1 MDQTSKIQLDKIGEM
16 FDEGK
21 RFTEEVLKENE
32 RLRLVVQNQ
41 KREIKE
47 LSQGPSIEIKT
58 LRARIEMLEEDN
70 RLLREDNLEVR
81 RQYDEVDQTNT
92 EYRERYKYIEQ
103 QNSSL
108 LNLYVAAQRLHE
120 KLEFIEVIQAI
131 KELVISLIGSESFE
145 ICLYDRKSNRLSVL
159 ATEGTGSGLGSPV
172 PLVGPMTHV
181 LQTGTVYI
189 PYINDRTKYDP
200 PLLACIPLKLEEETR
215 GMLIIRSLLYQKEW
229 FDGSEQELFDLLSGQ
244 AMTALCASFSYTQ
257 DFSDNRDGHWPKI
270 VDAMTDAAKR
280 LENVDLVP
288 AVIW

>member
-47 LSQGPSIEIKT
+47 LSHGPSIEIKE
-58 LRARIEMLEEDN
+58 LRARIEILEEDN
-70 RLLREDNLEVR
+70 RLLREDSLEIR
-81 RQYDEVDQTNT
+81 RQYDAVDQTNK

-131 KELVISLIGSESFE
+131 KELVVSLIGADSFE
-145 ICLYDRKSNRLSVL
+145 ICLYDERAKRLSVL
-159 ATEGTGSGLGSPV
+159 ATEGSSTGLGSAV
-172 PLVGPMTHV
+172 PLLGPITHV

-189 PYINDRTKYDP
+189 PYITDRMKYDP

-215 GMLIIRSLLYQKEW
+215 GTLIIRSLLYQKEW

-244 AMTALCASFSYTQ
+244 AMTALCASFSYSQ
-257 DFSDNRDGHWPKI
+257 NFSENRNSQWPEI
-270 VDAMTDAAKR
+270 FSEMTEAAKR

>member
-21 RFTEEVLKENE
+21 QFTEEVLKENE

-47 LSQGPSIEIKT
+47 LSQGPNIELKE
-58 LRARIEMLEEDN
+58 LRARIEILEEDN
-70 RLLREDNLEVR
+70 RLLREDSLEVR
-81 RQYDEVDQTNT
+81 RQFDEVDQNNE

-108 LNLYVAAQRLHE
+108 LNLYVAEQRLHE
-120 KLEFIEVIQAI
+120 KLEFTEVIQAI
-131 KELVISLIGSESFE
+131 KELVVSLIGSDSFE
-145 ICLYDRKSNRLSVL
+145 ICLYDENAKKLLVL
-159 ATEGTGSGLGSPV
+159 ATEGSSAGLGSVV
-172 PLVGPMTHV
+172 PLVDPMRHV
-181 LQTGTVYI
+181 LHTGTVYI
-189 PYINDRTKYDP
+189 PYITDRKKYNP
-200 PLLACIPLKLEEETR
+200 PLLACIPLKLEEVTR

-244 AMTALCASFSYTQ
+244 AMTALCASFSYSQ
-257 DFSDNRDGHWPKI
+257 NFSQNYVAQWPEL
-270 VDAMTDAAKR
+270 VAEMTNAAKR